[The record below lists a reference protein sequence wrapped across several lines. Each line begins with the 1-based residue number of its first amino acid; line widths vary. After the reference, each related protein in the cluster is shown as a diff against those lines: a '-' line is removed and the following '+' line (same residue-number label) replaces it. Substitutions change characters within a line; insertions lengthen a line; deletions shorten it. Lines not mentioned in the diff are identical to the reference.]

1 MTANMID
8 WQSETLPPLRDNLDG
23 LDGAE
28 ILRLAAINLRKS
40 AAELDR
46 LADEMQPPSSAA
58 DILTRAGFVEEPTQP
73 DGTRVFSFPDDVPL
87 NSSTTGA

>member
-1 MTANMID
+1 MNGIID
-8 WQSETLPPLRDNLDG
+8 WQSETLPPLRDN

-46 LADEMQPPSSAA
+46 LADEMQPEEQMIPQSA
-58 DILTRAGFVEEPTQP
+58 
-73 DGTRVFSFPDDVPL
+73 
-87 NSSTTGA
+87 TTGA